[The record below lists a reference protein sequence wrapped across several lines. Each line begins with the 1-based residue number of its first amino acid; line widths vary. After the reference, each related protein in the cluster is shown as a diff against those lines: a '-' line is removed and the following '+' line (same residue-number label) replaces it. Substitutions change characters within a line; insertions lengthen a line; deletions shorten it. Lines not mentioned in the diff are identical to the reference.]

1 MKNKAHLQFLGYKV
15 RNSYIKLEDGV
26 SKEFEIGFDPKAV
39 INKKTNLFILFLNVF
54 ISDSNKKLEIRIDV
68 EGCFKFKDREDE
80 RIEEFLYLNAPAILF
95 PYIRSYVNT
104 ISILSGHQAIILPT
118 LNLSGLRE
126 KLKDNTTE
134 ADE

>member
-39 INKKTNLFILFLNVF
+39 INKKTNLFNLFLNVF